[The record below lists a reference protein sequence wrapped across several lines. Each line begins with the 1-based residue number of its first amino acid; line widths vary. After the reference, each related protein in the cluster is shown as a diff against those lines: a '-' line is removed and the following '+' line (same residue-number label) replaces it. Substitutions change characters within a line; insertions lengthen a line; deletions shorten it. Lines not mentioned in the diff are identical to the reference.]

1 MTTTPQRRATSSPG
15 ITSLIPARIDRL
27 PWSGFRTHLVAA
39 LGVARTLNGLEI
51 TIASNAGPDLI
62 DACNTGAVAELT
74 QAATREGLDL
84 HAVEMDLSSQPSAGA
99 AVADDAPVDADAAA
113 LALERDLGLAEP
125 DRVLL
130 TALIRVAVGLLE
142 RHAGNGRAEAALTC
156 DAANLLGQA
165 HRPAPPPGEPAWP
178 DELLTESEARVLRYL
193 PTHMGAPAIAAEL
206 YVSANTVKTHL
217 RHLYRKLGAH
227 SRQEAVQRAQ
237 AIGLLAVSSSRR
249 WDAGRPYGRPQR
261 SHHLREYESL
271 HHRSDLRYM
280 KTDRGTAQI
289 ISLSKELGRVR

>member
-142 RHAGNGRAEAALTC
+142 RHAGNGRAEATLTC
-156 DAANLLGQA
+156 DAANLPGQA

-249 WDAGRPYGRPQR
+249 WDAGRPHGRPQR

-271 HHRSDLRYM
+271 HHRSGPRYM
-280 KTDRGTAQI
+280 KADRGTAQI
-289 ISLSKELGRVR
+289 ISLWKELGHVR

>member
-27 PWSGFRTHLVAA
+27 PWSGFCTHLVAA

-142 RHAGNGRAEAALTC
+142 RHAANGRAEAELTC
-156 DAANLLGQA
+156 DAANLPGQA

-178 DELLTESEARVLRYL
+178 DEPLTDSEARVLRYL
-193 PTHMGAPAIAAEL
+193 PTHMGAPEIAAEL

-249 WDAGRPYGRPQR
+249 WDPGRPYGRPQR

-271 HHRSDLRYM
+271 HHRSGPRYM
-280 KTDRGTAQI
+280 KADRGAAQI
-289 ISLSKELGRVR
+289 ISLWKELGHVR

>member
-113 LALERDLGLAEP
+113 LALERDPGLAEP

-142 RHAGNGRAEAALTC
+142 RHAGNGRAEATLTC
-156 DAANLLGQA
+156 DAANLPGQA

-271 HHRSDLRYM
+271 HHRSGPRYM
-280 KTDRGTAQI
+280 KADRGTAQI
-289 ISLSKELGRVR
+289 ISLWKELGHVR